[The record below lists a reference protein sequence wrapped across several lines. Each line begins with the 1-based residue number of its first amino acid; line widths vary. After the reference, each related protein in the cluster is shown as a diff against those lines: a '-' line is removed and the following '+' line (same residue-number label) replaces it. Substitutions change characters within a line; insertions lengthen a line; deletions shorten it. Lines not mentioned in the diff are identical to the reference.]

1 MLKSK
6 TKLSKK
12 ALFNLSKFCFFSI
25 ADLEVSELWDRLK
38 NSVEDI
44 AASSLSARDKRK
56 HIQEKTARLS
66 GHAIEK
72 PKAPFKILKGMRE
85 KEKMRAKREKEE
97 ARISDSVV
105 VVKHGSIAVGTK
117 TKRAKRAKR
126 I

>member
-1 MLKSK
+1 MISYEL
-6 TKLSKK
+6 
-12 ALFNLSKFCFFSI
+12 FSI
-25 ADLEVSELWDRLK
+25 ADLEVSELWNRLK
-38 NSVEDI
+38 NSVEDV
-44 AASSLSARDKRK
+44 AASSLSSRDHRK
-56 HIQEKTARLS
+56 YLQEKTARLT

-85 KEKMRAKREKEE
+85 KAKVRAKRAKEE

-105 VVKHGSIAVGTK
+105 AVKHGSIAVGTK